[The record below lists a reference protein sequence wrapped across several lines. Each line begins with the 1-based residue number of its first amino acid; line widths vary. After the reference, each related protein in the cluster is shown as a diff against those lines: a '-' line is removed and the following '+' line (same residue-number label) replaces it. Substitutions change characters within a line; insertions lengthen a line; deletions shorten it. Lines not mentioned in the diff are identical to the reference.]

1 MRRLL
6 AVAALCALA
15 GCSRPAPPTVA
26 GPPTPTPAATSATT
40 PSGDPYAANTQAVC
54 TSING
59 VVKEGTARFAT
70 DLGAMVGHLAG
81 GNQPEADKSR
91 RSAQARLTELA
102 GKVRSA
108 GTTAAN
114 PVLVSAVGAVAS
126 RYDALAADPAFLAGV
141 KTASDLPAANQ
152 RVAAATD
159 PLGGVCV

>member
-15 GCSRPAPPTVA
+15 GCSKPVTPPTA
-26 GPPTPTPAATSATT
+26 GPPAPTPAVT
-40 PSGDPYAANTQAVC
+40 PSSTAAGQYAANTQAVC

-59 VVKEGTARFAT
+59 VVREGAARFAT

-81 GNQPEADKSR
+81 GNQPEADRSR
-91 RSAQARLTELA
+91 KSAQGRLTELA
-102 GKVRSA
+102 AKVRSA
-108 GTTAAN
+108 GATAAD
-114 PVLVSAVGAVAS
+114 PVLVSAVGTVAS

-141 KTASDLPAANQ
+141 KTVSDVPAANQ

>member
-6 AVAALCALA
+6 AVAALCALT
-15 GCSRPAPPTVA
+15 GCSKPAPPTAV
-26 GPPTPTPAATSATT
+26 GPPTPTPAAPSAD
-40 PSGDPYAANTQAVC
+40 SFAANTHVVC
-54 TSING
+54 ASVNG
-59 VVKEGTARFAT
+59 AVKEGTARFAT

-91 RSAQARLTELA
+91 RSAQGRLTELA
-102 GKVRSA
+102 AKVRSA

-114 PVLVSAVGAVAS
+114 PVLVTAVGTVAS

-141 KTASDLPAANQ
+141 RTASDVPAANQ

>member
-15 GCSRPAPPTVA
+15 GCSRPAPPIAA
-26 GPPTPTPAATSATT
+26 GPPTPTPRSAV
-40 PSGDPYAANTQAVC
+40 PDQFAANTQEVC
-54 TSING
+54 ASVNG
-59 VVKEGTARFAT
+59 AVKEGTARFAG

-91 RSAQARLTELA
+91 RSARDRLTEL
-102 GKVRSA
+102 GTKVRSA
-108 GTTAAN
+108 GAPAAN
-114 PVLVSAVGAVAS
+114 PVLVSAVGSVAA

-141 KTASDLPAANQ
+141 KTVGDLPAANQ

-159 PLGGVCV
+159 ALGGVCV